1 MTSYK
6 DLRQRIDGGEVIIL
20 DGAVGTQLQA
30 LGVPIGLTAWA
41 AIALHS
47 HPDTVRQMHET
58 YIKDGVDIITTNTFS
73 SGRHCLEP
81 LGKGDLTRELNLR
94 AVVLAQEARERAAK
108 DRPVYIAGA
117 ISNYGNR
124 VSYSLS

>member
-58 YIKDGVDIITTNTFS
+58 TSVRLKI
-73 SGRHCLEP
+73 E
-81 LGKGDLTRELNLR
+81 
-94 AVVLAQEARERAAK
+94 
-108 DRPVYIAGA
+108 
-117 ISNYGNR
+117 
-124 VSYSLS
+124 